1 MKKKYSIILAF
12 LSLAILFIPNN
23 TTAQDEKSIV
33 VTSVVNDKDGKPV
46 INAEV
51 FSGNS
56 YTKTDAAGKFSI
68 SAEPGSKLIIE
79 AKEFDVITLT
89 VDEAKLKTKIILTS
103 TKFLY
108 DNDAKVNLAFRK
120 AYEGDVVGTVSKV
133 NTTEVGSYD
142 NAIWADNILTGR
154 TLGLMGSNTIRGIGI
169 GINVADLTGS
179 GLSSGNALYVV
190 DGLPRDITA
199 LRMSE
204 IEEITVL
211 KDANAAVLYGS
222 AAVNG
227 VILIT
232 TKRGEAFKNKSSF
245 SANYGLSAPR
255 ALPKFL
261 NSADN
266 MTYFNQARLN
276 DGLTAQYDDATIQNY
291 RTGNKYRY
299 PDVDYYSSEY
309 MKSFKNYFDLKGE
322 FSGGNDIAKYYS
334 NIGWNSSGGILDFG
348 QAANARNN
356 IFNVRGNVDLK
367 INRAIKT
374 SIDGTATF
382 ANDKRQRG
390 DYWGDAATDRPFEF
404 APLLPFS
411 LMDPNDPL
419 LKGRKNDVDGQYL
432 LGGNTNFQTNAIAD
446 SYSGGIMESIA
457 RKFSFNNRID
467 FDMGTIM
474 QGLSFHTNISF
485 DYLMAYTQTV
495 ANTYSVYE
503 PTWDAATDKI
513 LSLKQYAVDA
523 RPGTQVV
530 GGTFFYR
537 KFGFYGLFSYDRT
550 FDKVHHLTGSLLGY
564 GSNSK
569 DQGDF
574 QGVKQA
580 HIGLQLTYV
589 YNNKYLV
596 DFSGAYINSV
606 KLMQGNNRGFSPTL
620 GLAWMLKNEDFLA
633 SANAIDYLKLRL
645 SAGIINSDIPIG
657 GFYYY
662 DNRYT
667 TSGSY
672 AWNEGLRS
680 RSGVMS
686 SWPNSPGLGFVKR
699 NEINFGAEG
708 LFFKKTIGAEVNLFY
723 DVYSGLVTR
732 PTTTYPSFYT
742 DFIPYQNFGSENY
755 KGIEFGLNFNKS
767 VGNWR
772 FYLGVNTLYVTS
784 KRTKVDEVYNNVYQ
798 YRQGQPVDATFG
810 LEALGLFKDQTEI
823 NASPIQSFGT
833 VRPGDI
839 KYKDQNGDGVVD
851 SNDEIYLRRYQTPL
865 SGGVQLKVSY
875 KNLTLFVMGEGR
887 SGARNFKE
895 GNYYWVDGNKKYSE
909 VVLDAWT
916 PATASTATYPALSSQ
931 TNSNN
936 YRRSS
941 FWLYN
946 NDYFQIRKVQL
957 TLNMS
962 DKVSKSLRM
971 KKLDLFVDASNVF
984 QFAKNLKIRDL
995 NVGGEPYYRTF
1006 SMGLKA
1012 NF

>member
-23 TTAQDEKSIV
+23 TSAQDEKSIV
-33 VTSVVNDKDGKPV
+33 VKSVVVDKDGNPV
-46 INAEV
+46 ANAEV
-51 FSGNS
+51 FSGNAF
-56 YTKTDAAGKFSI
+56 TKTDAEGKFSI
-68 SAEPGSKLIIE
+68 SVEPASKLIIE
-79 AKEFDVITLT
+79 AKDFDVITIT
-89 VDEAKLKTKIILTS
+89 GDEAKLKTKIILTS

-120 AYEGDVVGTVSKV
+120 AYEGDIVGTVSKI
-133 NTTEVGSYD
+133 NTTEIGSYD
-142 NAIWADNILTGR
+142 NAVWADNILTGR
-154 TLGLMGSNTIRGIGI
+154 TLGLIGGNTIRGIGI
-169 GINVADLTGS
+169 GINVADITGS

-190 DGLPRDITA
+190 DGLPRDIVA
-199 LRMSE
+199 LRLSE

-211 KDANAAVLYGS
+211 KDVNAAVLYGS

-245 SANYGLSAPR
+245 SANYGISTPR

-266 MTYFNQARLN
+266 MTYFNQARMN
-276 DGLTAQYDDATIQNY
+276 DGLTEQYTAATIENY
-291 RTGNKYRY
+291 RSGNKYRY

-322 FSGGNDIAKYYS
+322 FSGGNDVAKYYS

-390 DYWGDAATDRPFEF
+390 DYWGAAAANRPFEF

-432 LGGNTNFQTNAIAD
+432 LGGNTNFLTNAIAD
-446 SYSGGIMESIA
+446 SYSGGVMESIA
-457 RKFSFNNRID
+457 RKFSFNNRVD
-467 FDMGTIM
+467 VDMEKIM

-485 DYLMAYTQTV
+485 DYLMSYTQTV
-495 ANTYSVYE
+495 ANSYSVYE
-503 PTWDAATDKI
+503 PTWDATTDKI
-513 LSLKQYAVDA
+513 LSLKQYALDA

-530 GGTFFYR
+530 GGTYFYR
-537 KFGFYGLFSYDRT
+537 KFGFYGLFSYDKT

-569 DQGDF
+569 EQGDF

-580 HIGLQLTYV
+580 HLGLQLTYV

-596 DFSGAYINSV
+596 DFSGAYVNSV
-606 KLMQGNNRGFSPTL
+606 RLMQGNNRGFSPTL

-662 DNRYT
+662 DNRYG
-667 TSGSY
+667 TSTSY

-680 RSGVMS
+680 RSSVRS
-686 SWPNSPGLGFVKR
+686 SWPNSPDLGFVKR

-732 PTTTYPSFYT
+732 PATTYPSFYT
-742 DFIPYQNFGSENY
+742 DFIPYQNFGAENY

-767 VGNWR
+767 VGDWR
-772 FYLGVNTLYVTS
+772 FYLGLNALYVTS
-784 KRTKVDEVYNNVYQ
+784 KRTKVDEVYNNAYQ
-798 YRQGQPVDATFG
+798 YRQGQPVDASFG
-810 LEALGLFKDQTEI
+810 LEAMGLFKDQAEI

-851 SNDEIYLRRYQTPL
+851 DNDQIYLRRYQTPL

-875 KNLTLFVMGEGR
+875 KNLTLFVIGEGR
-887 SGARNFKE
+887 SGAKSFLG

-909 VVLDAWT
+909 IVLNSWT
-916 PATASTATYPALSSQ
+916 PATSVTATYPALSSQ

-936 YRRSS
+936 FRTSS
-941 FWLYN
+941 FWLYD
-946 NDYFQIRKVQL
+946 NDYFQIRKVQM

-962 DKVSKSLRM
+962 EKVSKSLRM